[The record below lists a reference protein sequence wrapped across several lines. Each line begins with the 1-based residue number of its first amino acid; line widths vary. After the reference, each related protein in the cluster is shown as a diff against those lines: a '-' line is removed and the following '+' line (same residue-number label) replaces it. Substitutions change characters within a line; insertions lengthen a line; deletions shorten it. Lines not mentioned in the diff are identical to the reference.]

1 MPERIAAQDHGA
13 HPEDSSENIE
23 DEITAI
29 GHSRC
34 AGHRRTKR
42 SNDGDET
49 RKDDGPAAIFF
60 VEVVSPLKM
69 AQSITGISSH
79 FRGMTPPAERMPA
92 VTRRESPGRKKPTKK
107 PVSIKTIVQMSG
119 APPARIS
126 SRSPSG
132 PKSDRKK

>member
-69 AQSITGISSH
+69 VAAKQERVFAAIQSRAG
-79 FRGMTPPAERMPA
+79 GPAD
-92 VTRRESPGRKKPTKK
+92 
-107 PVSIKTIVQMSG
+107 PV
-119 APPARIS
+119 ARS
-126 SRSPSG
+126 EEHTSELQSLA
-132 PKSDRKK
+132 